1 MIASGATG
9 KYLSNCL
16 LSELTEAMSSPS
28 PAGIDTHCWFT
39 YYDEYEKTEIT
50 KVKVIITFTNIKR
63 KQKIVTILAPES
75 QGTVLKNSLRA
86 MSFSEPSPATH
97 PGLSK
102 VQLSPE
108 T

>member
-16 LSELTEAMSSPS
+16 LSELSEAMSSPS

-63 KQKIVTILAPES
+63 KQKIVTIPVPGDS
-75 QGTVLKNSLRA
+75 PWTQQRPTVPGDLRPQ
-86 MSFSEPSPATH
+86 S
-97 PGLSK
+97 
-102 VQLSPE
+102 
-108 T
+108 